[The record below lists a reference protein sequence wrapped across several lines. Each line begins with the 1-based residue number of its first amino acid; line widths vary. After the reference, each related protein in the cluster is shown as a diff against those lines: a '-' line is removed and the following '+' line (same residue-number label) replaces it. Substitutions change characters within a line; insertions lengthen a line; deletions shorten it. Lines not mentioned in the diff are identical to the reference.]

1 MEIADRIRAARA
13 NTGLS
18 QSAVAARAGT
28 TQSAIARYETGA
40 VTPNPETFA
49 RVMAAIGYTP
59 SQALR
64 RHHDRVLGL
73 VAQHGVRDVRIFGST
88 ARQEDTCMSDLDLV
102 ATFSPQVSFVDISA
116 FQEDLESVLGV
127 PVDIISAGGLRPA
140 QLTAHREIIAEMV
153 PV

>member
-1 MEIADRIRAARA
+1 MEMADRIRAARA

-18 QSAVAARAGT
+18 QSEVAARAGT

-40 VTPNPETFA
+40 VNPNPETFA

-64 RHHDRVLGL
+64 RHHDRVLDL
-73 VAQHGVRDVRIFGST
+73 VAQHGVTDVQIFGST
-88 ARQEDTCMSDLDLV
+88 ARQEDTCLSDLDLV
-102 ATFSPQVSFVDISA
+102 VTFGPQVSFVDISS
-116 FQEDLESVLGV
+116 FQEDLESALGV
-127 PVDIISAGGLRPA
+127 QVDIISAGGLRPA
-140 QLTAHREIIAEMV
+140 RLTAHREIIAEMV

>member
-1 MEIADRIRAARA
+1 METADRLRAART
-13 NTGLS
+13 NTGFS
-18 QSAVAARAGT
+18 QSDVAARAGT

-49 RVMAAIGYTP
+49 RIMAAIGYTP

-64 RHHDRVLGL
+64 LHHERV
-73 VAQHGVRDVRIFGST
+73 VEVVTRYDVSDLQVFGST
-88 ARQEDTCMSDLDLV
+88 ARHEDTCLSDLDLV
-102 ATFSPQVSFVDISA
+102 ATFGPHVSFVGITS

-127 PVDIISAGGLRPA
+127 PVDVISAGGLRPER
-140 QLTAHREIIAEMV
+140 LTAHREIIAEMV

>member
-1 MEIADRIRAARA
+1 MEMADRLRAART

-18 QSAVAARAGT
+18 QSDVAVRAGT

-40 VTPNPETFA
+40 VTPHHETFA
-49 RVMAAIGYTP
+49 RIMAAIGYTP

-64 RHHDRVLGL
+64 QHHERV
-73 VAQHGVRDVRIFGST
+73 VEVVTQYDVSELQVFGST
-88 ARQEDTCMSDLDLV
+88 ARHDDTCLSDLDLV
-102 ATFSPQVSFVDISA
+102 ATFGPHVSFVDITS

-127 PVDIISAGGLRPA
+127 PVDVISAAGLRPER
-140 QLTAHREIIAEMV
+140 LTAHREIIAEMV